1 MMKAICGIEPG
12 DPFRVGGADCTEC
25 GGVESGGIESGG
37 IESGGIESG
46 GVATGY

>member
-12 DPFRVGGADCTEC
+12 DPFRVGCADCT
-25 GGVESGGIESGG
+25 ESGGIEC
-37 IESGGIESG
+37 GGIESG